1 MKRFF
6 DLLVSLSFLLI
17 LSLPIIIVVIL
28 VRIKLGSPIIFK
40 QMRPGLYGKAFYLY
54 KFRTMTDA
62 RDSKGELLADQVRL
76 TSFGKFLRKYS
87 LDELP
92 QLINVVKGDLSL
104 VGPRPLLMEYLP
116 LYSNEQV
123 KRHHVKPGI
132 TGWAQVNGRN
142 AITWEKK
149 FALDV
154 WYVNNQSFLID
165 MKILFLTVIKV
176 FKSEGINQVGHVTME
191 RFTGAKST
199 VRGEGK

>member
-154 WYVNNQSFLID
+154 WYVNNQSFLLD